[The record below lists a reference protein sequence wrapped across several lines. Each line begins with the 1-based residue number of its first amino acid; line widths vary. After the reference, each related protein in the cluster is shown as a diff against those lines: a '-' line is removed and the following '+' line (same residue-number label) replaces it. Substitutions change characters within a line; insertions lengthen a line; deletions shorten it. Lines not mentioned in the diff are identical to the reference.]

1 MNDTKNVEVKG
12 DTFKGH
18 QNIADADDQFKG
30 YQSAADAPDRFVD
43 QPKEA
48 PLPPLVSKP
57 LEVTQLERSVEI
69 KDEPVGAD
77 TVAKTE
83 EILAAIAVEEPIL
96 RVEPM
101 AEMNFPARVIKI
113 KIENDL
119 VRERLDKL
127 EE

>member
-1 MNDTKNVEVKG
+1 MAEV
-12 DTFKGH
+12 
-18 QNIADADDQFKG
+18 
-30 YQSAADAPDRFVD
+30 SARLAEGRSIYSL
-43 QPKEA
+43 EA
-48 PLPPLVSKP
+48 PIKRLCGLDIPIPYAP
-57 LEVTQLERSVEI
+57 QLERSVEI

-119 VRERLDKL
+119 VRVRLDKL